1 MGVLDFLFQGSPP
14 PSTTTYGESTTGI
27 PQFMSDYTQG
37 LLSKANAVA
46 AEPYQPYGGPRLAQ
60 FSPEQERAFELTGQ
74 SVGQFMPS
82 IQAGMDL
89 TRQAAGKSAYGAA
102 SPYMAAAGMSAPSLV
117 GQYMSPYQDL
127 VAGRIGELAGRNLSE
142 NLMPA
147 IDRNFIRAGQ
157 YGSSAMMGATGRAL
171 RDVQES
177 ALAEQ
182 GRLLNQGYGQAIG
195 AAQTDLSRMANLG
208 QLAGNLTTQDINALL
223 AGGAQMG
230 ALGQQG
236 QAMNLKDLAAL
247 EAVGQTRQG
256 QGQKSLD
263 IAYQDFLKQRDY
275 PKEQL
280 SMLNAL
286 IRGLPYGQSTQTTST
301 GPANAYQPSPLA
313 QIAGAAALG
322 SQLSKLQFKKGGK
335 VRDPNRRSSR
345 GRKRR

>member
-1 MGVLDFLFQGSPP
+1 MGALDFLFQGKPP
-14 PSTTTYGESTTGI
+14 PSTKTYGETVTGI
-27 PQFMSDYTQG
+27 PKFMSDYTHG
-37 LLSKANAVA
+37 LLSRANAVA
-46 AEPYQPYGGPRLAQ
+46 GEPYQAYGGPRLAR
-60 FSPEQERAFELTGQ
+60 FTPEQERAFNLTSE

-82 IQAGMDL
+82 IQQGMDY
-89 TRQAAGKSAYGAA
+89 TQEAAGKSAYGAA
-102 SPYMAAAGMSAPSLV
+102 QPYMSAASATAPSMI

-127 VAGRIGELAGRNLSE
+127 VAGRIGELAGRNLQE

-147 IDRNFIRAGQ
+147 INRDFIRAGQ
-157 YGSSAMMGATGRAL
+157 YGSTPMMQTVGRTL

-177 ALAEQ
+177 ALAQ
-182 GRLLNQGYGQAIG
+182 QADLLNRGYGQALG

-223 AGGAQMG
+223 TSGAQMG

-247 EAVGQTRQG
+247 EAAGQTKQQQG
-256 QGQKSLD
+256 QRSLD
-263 IAYQDFLKQRDY
+263 IAYEDFQRQRDY

-280 SMLNAL
+280 SMLNAML
-286 IRGLPYGQSTQTTST
+286 RGLPYGTTTTTQST
-301 GPANAYQPSPLA
+301 GPASSYGPSPLA

-322 SQLSKLQFKKGGK
+322 SGLKLFKKGGK
-335 VRDPNRRSSR
+335 VRNPNRRSTR